1 MTKSLSKEKYT
12 GSITKISSVG
22 QDAKGRKLVHF
33 SFVNSY
39 TEPFK
44 GLVCEVDKEYYMA
57 NACGKAACAVLA
69 LKEGVEAV
77 ITGRMVGMVHDSYP
91 LIEVDSV
98 TKAGS
103 VKKRVTK

>member
-1 MTKSLSKEKYT
+1 MTKSLSKEKYI

-22 QDAKGRKLVHF
+22 KDAKGRKLVRF
-33 SFVNSY
+33 NFVNCH

-44 GLVCEVDKEYYMA
+44 GLACEVDKEYYMA
-57 NACGKAACAVLA
+57 NARGKAANEVLA
-69 LKEGVEAV
+69 LKEGAEVV
-77 ITGRMVGMVHDSYP
+77 ITGCMVGMVHESYP

-98 TKAGS
+98 TKATS

>member
-1 MTKSLSKEKYT
+1 MTKSLSKEKYI

-22 QDAKGRKLVHF
+22 KDAKGRKLVHF
-33 SFVNSY
+33 SFVNCY

-57 NACGKAACAVLA
+57 NARGKAADAVLA

-77 ITGRMVGMVHDSYP
+77 ITGRMVGMVHNCYP
-91 LIEVDSV
+91 LIEVDTV
-98 TKAGS
+98 TKARS